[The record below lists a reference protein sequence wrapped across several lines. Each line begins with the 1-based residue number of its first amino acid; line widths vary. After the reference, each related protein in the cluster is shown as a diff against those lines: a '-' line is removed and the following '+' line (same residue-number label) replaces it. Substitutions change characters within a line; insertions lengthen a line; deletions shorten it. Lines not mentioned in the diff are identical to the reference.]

1 MNTHTINLHVF
12 LHKRNV
18 VSLTEIILLSTVIL
32 HIFSLIKLNRRIYN
46 ESMYM
51 VVDVSLRWE
60 NRCKKFCGRI
70 FRRKM

>member
-1 MNTHTINLHVF
+1 MNTSTINLHVF

-18 VSLTEIILLSTVIL
+18 VSLTEIILLLTVIL

-60 NRCKKFCGRI
+60 KSL
-70 FRRKM
+70 

>member
-1 MNTHTINLHVF
+1 MNTPTINLHVF

-46 ESMYM
+46 EIMYKVGKIVLKNF
-51 VVDVSLRWE
+51 VVVFSDAK
-60 NRCKKFCGRI
+60 CDAI
-70 FRRKM
+70 

>member
-1 MNTHTINLHVF
+1 MNTPTINLHVF

-32 HIFSLIKLNRRIYN
+32 RIFSLIKLNGRIYN

-51 VVDVSLRWE
+51 VIDVSLRWE
-60 NRCKKFCGRI
+60 KSF
-70 FRRKM
+70 